1 MMMMMMGSITE
12 GRAGNK
18 TQRNETQ
25 RLGVEQEEGDED
37 DDEGL
42 GAVAADGRGRSSW
55 GM

>member
-1 MMMMMMGSITE
+1 MMGSITE

-25 RLGVEQEEGDED
+25 RLGEEQEEGEEDD

-42 GAVAADGRGRSSW
+42 GAVAADGRGRSS
-55 GM
+55 